1 MATYLQ
7 GVTDYVPQF
16 QPYQPDLNLYS
27 NVLQTKQTQYDTA
40 WKSLNNIYGQ
50 YFYSDLSRDSNIE
63 RKDEILK
70 NVDFNLKRVSSLDL
84 SLDQNV
90 NQAVQVFKPFYEDQF
105 IMKDM
110 AWTKNYNNQR
120 GRAEG
125 FKNSDDEKNR
135 AQYWETGT
143 RAMDYMRDEFRKAS
157 DDESL
162 SFRNAEYTPYVNV
175 QEKALKI
182 TKDAGLS
189 VESIEFSQDGRWIV
203 KNTNGEQLIEPLS
216 KLFEAQLGAD
226 PSVQAVYQ
234 TQAYV
239 NRKDYAYSN
248 AAQFGG
254 DENAAEMKYL
264 ESSFNILK
272 EQNQQRFNSLQIQ
285 STAYGS
291 KIDDI
296 KKQIANGTATPKAK
310 LALAQYEQAKQ
321 INDSVLS
328 RVESENR
335 VLNGDQTNATA
346 TTSGF
351 INPYGDLKSLRYK
364 VDTGMASS
372 LMQKDLDEA
381 AEIFA
386 YRGAKVNMEA
396 NPFAIKAEEHAY
408 RMQEA
413 SLRGQYMLKATEMRN
428 KNDKEIN
435 LDNELVSRGTHRRDT
450 EKFLPDGSANPN
462 YGRAIPIAA
471 FETVLTEPDTEGGV
485 TDKFNAKEMD
495 AIVNRVQAENI
506 ALPQFNNTVDLM
518 RSLIDKKQMTVQ
530 EANKI
535 LGMDIRTFSKQIN
548 KSPTWFLTRQLGDKK
563 LMGINNKLNS
573 WITENSE
580 LSGLDSPEYAALKKS
595 SIAFDQYNSYVKQSQ
610 EWKRTT
616 SIEVEKDLAK
626 QGFKYAYLLY
636 DNDGNIRTKE
646 QFYAALPKEANKYW
660 QPGRISEKADYE
672 TAPPTQAELIS
683 GASRSPYTRTP
694 GQFSSELDY
703 DNLKQAAAQ
712 VYTSGKIS
720 AGVIGLD
727 KIGVKQ
733 VGTGK
738 FAMGRSTTFVN
749 PKGYDTKSMVL
760 YGEALRDLQ
769 KFDWENTDKNRVT
782 FTGTSKTDWNG
793 PFSDK
798 VEQGDWAAKR
808 NEIARSIVSL
818 MQKEVN
824 NPNTKM
830 GNFKLQVAPIAIG
843 DVKKSA
849 IVITPDSEWLK
860 GLVYNVTDKGKKT
873 GTGIISSD
881 MYDYITQNGL
891 SFIMDSDQMSNTMYK
906 NAYSSPL
913 KATIDAT
920 GSYSYTDPLNADRNL
935 MIVPNQYG
943 RGGYEVSAKYPIWN
957 SETNRMELGEV
968 STDTED
974 PDGAFDYL
982 LDYYDQNQ
990 QALRNYQTK

>member
-7 GVTDYVPQF
+7 GVQDYIPQF

-50 YFYSDLSRDSNIE
+50 YFYSDLTRDSNIE

-110 AWTKNYNNQR
+110 AWTKNFNNQK

-125 FKNSDDEKNR
+125 FKNSDDEKDR
-135 AQYWETGT
+135 SQYWDTGT
-143 RAMDYMRDEFRKAS
+143 RAMDYMKDEFRKAS
-157 DDESL
+157 DDDSL

-175 QEKALKI
+175 QEKASKI
-182 TKDAGLS
+182 AKDAGLS

-216 KLFEAQLGAD
+216 KLFESQLGSD

-264 ESSFNILK
+264 ETGFTMLK
-272 EQNQQRFNSLQIQ
+272 EQNQQRYNSLQIQ

-310 LALAQYEQAKQ
+310 LALAQYEQGKQ
-321 INDSVLS
+321 INDSVLA
-328 RVESENR
+328 RVESENKI
-335 VLNGDQTNATA
+335 LNGDQTNATA
-346 TTSGF
+346 STSGF

-372 LMQKDLDEA
+372 LMEKDLDEA

-386 YRGAKVNMEA
+386 YKGAKVNMEA
-396 NPFAIKAEEHAY
+396 NPFAIKAEEHSY

-413 SLRGQYMLKATEMRN
+413 NVRGQYMLKAAEMRN
-428 KNDKEIN
+428 KSDKEVN
-435 LDNELVSRGTHRRDT
+435 MDKYLYERGTHRPDL
-450 EKFLPDGSANPN
+450 EQYLPDGKPNPN
-462 YGRAIPIAA
+462 YGRPVAIAA
-471 FETVLTEPDTEGGV
+471 FETVVTEPDTEGGV
-485 TDKFNAKEMD
+485 TAKFNAKEMD

-535 LGMDIRTFSKQIN
+535 LGMDIRTFSKQVN
-548 KSPTWFLTRQLGDKK
+548 KSATWFLTRHLGDKK

-580 LSGLDSPEYAALKKS
+580 LSGLNSPEYSALKKS
-595 SIAFDQYNSYVKQSQ
+595 SLAFGQYNAYVKESQ
-610 EWKRTT
+610 DWKRTT

-636 DNDGNIRTKE
+636 DNDGNIRNEEQYNAVVKTKHGVDISSQNATKQAQIE
-646 QFYAALPKEANKYW
+646 YMASNNPRRAGIITPDVYSAGLPSY
-660 QPGRISEKADYE
+660 D
-672 TAPPTQAELIS
+672 EL
-683 GASRSPYTRTP
+683 
-694 GQFSSELDY
+694 
-703 DNLKQAAAQ
+703 KKAAAQ

-720 AGVIGLD
+720 AGVVGLD

-738 FAMGRSTTFVN
+738 FTMGRSTTFVN
-749 PKGYDTKSMVL
+749 PKAMDTKSMVL
-760 YGEALRDLQ
+760 YGEALRDLN
-769 KFDWENTDKNRVT
+769 KFDWEDTDKNRVT
-782 FTGTSKTDWNG
+782 
-793 PFSDK
+793 
-798 VEQGDWAAKR
+798 
-808 NEIARSIVSL
+808 I
-818 MQKEVN
+818 
-824 NPNTKM
+824 
-830 GNFKLQVAPIAIG
+830 
-843 DVKKSA
+843 
-849 IVITPDSEWLK
+849 
-860 GLVYNVTDKGKKT
+860 
-873 GTGIISSD
+873 
-881 MYDYITQNGL
+881 
-891 SFIMDSDQMSNTMYK
+891 
-906 NAYSSPL
+906 
-913 KATIDAT
+913 
-920 GSYSYTDPLNADRNL
+920 
-935 MIVPNQYG
+935 
-943 RGGYEVSAKYPIWN
+943 
-957 SETNRMELGEV
+957 
-968 STDTED
+968 
-974 PDGAFDYL
+974 
-982 LDYYDQNQ
+982 
-990 QALRNYQTK
+990 